1 MLQFSIMQQGRSCIF
16 VLPSQ
21 FPFFSHFMQYRR
33 FNMKKQVAI
42 YGLLMAALLALSA
55 CSAVQ
60 QAATSGGEAPA
71 AAGKLGEIQAAGKL
85 VVGTSAD
92 YPPYESIDADGN
104 FVGFDMDLQ
113 DMPFDTLIASVQEGK
128 IDAIIAAMQ
137 ATAERDEQVDF
148 TIPYRMTKD
157 AFIGAGDTAI
167 VINTAEDA
175 AGKSIGAQTG
185 TVQERWI
192 QEKLVAAGLTSAD
205 QVFSYE
211 RADQAALDVANGR
224 IELLL
229 MDAEPAMA
237 LAEQN
242 GLKVLLVT
250 ETTAEGGKSIAILDG
265 ETAFKAELDRIIQ
278 ALIDDGTV
286 QQIQEANGLP

>member
-1 MLQFSIMQQGRSCIF
+1 
-16 VLPSQ
+16 
-21 FPFFSHFMQYRR
+21 
-33 FNMKKQVAI
+33 MKKQTALYI
-42 YGLLMAALLALSA
+42 LLIVALLALSA
-55 CSAVQ
+55 CTAVRPVV
-60 QAATSGGEAPA
+60 TSGSEAPA
-71 AAGKLGEIQAAGKL
+71 ATGKLAEIQAAGKL

-104 FVGFDMDLQ
+104 FVGFDMDLARAVGEQ
-113 DMPFDTLIASVQEGK
+113 LGVEVEILDMPFDTLIASVQEGK
-128 IDAIIAAMQ
+128 IDAVIAAMQ

-157 AFIGAGDTAI
+157 AFVGASDTDI
-167 VINTAEDA
+167 VIDEALDA
-175 AGKSIGAQTG
+175 AGKSIGVQTG

-192 QEKLVAAGLTSAD
+192 QTNLVDAGLTAAD

-229 MDAEPAMA
+229 MDAEPALA

-242 GLKVLLVT
+242 GLKMLLVT

-265 ETAFKAELDRIIQ
+265 ATDLKAELDRIIQ
-278 ALIDDGTV
+278 ALIDDGTM

>member
-1 MLQFSIMQQGRSCIF
+1 
-16 VLPSQ
+16 
-21 FPFFSHFMQYRR
+21 
-33 FNMKKQVAI
+33 MKKQAVL
-42 YGLLMAALLALSA
+42 YLLLIVALLALSA
-55 CSAVQ
+55 CAPVRP
-60 QAATSGGEAPA
+60 AATSGSEAPA
-71 AAGKLGEIQAAGKL
+71 AATGKLAEIQAAGKL

-104 FVGFDMDLQ
+104 FVGFDMDLIRAIGAELGVEVEIQ

-128 IDAIIAAMQ
+128 IDAVIAAMQ

-157 AFIGAGDTAI
+157 AFVGAGDTDI
-167 VINTAEDA
+167 VIAEALDA
-175 AGKSIGAQTG
+175 AGKSIGVQTG

-192 QEKLVAAGLTSAD
+192 QTNLVDAGLTAAD

-229 MDAEPAMA
+229 MDAEPALA

-242 GLKVLLVT
+242 GLKMLLIT

-265 ETAFKAELDRIIQ
+265 ATDLKAELDRIIQ
-278 ALIDDGTV
+278 ALIDDGTM

>member
-1 MLQFSIMQQGRSCIF
+1 
-16 VLPSQ
+16 
-21 FPFFSHFMQYRR
+21 
-33 FNMKKQVAI
+33 MKKQVAI

-92 YPPYESIDADGN
+92 YPPYESI
-104 FVGFDMDLQ
+104 GFDMDLMRAIGEQLGVEVEFQ

>member
-1 MLQFSIMQQGRSCIF
+1 
-16 VLPSQ
+16 
-21 FPFFSHFMQYRR
+21 
-33 FNMKKQVAI
+33 MKKQAAI
-42 YGLLMAALLALSA
+42 YLLLIVALLALSA
-55 CSAVQ
+55 CTPVRP
-60 QAATSGGEAPA
+60 AATSGGDAPA
-71 AAGKLGEIQAAGKL
+71 ATGKLAEIQAAGKL

-104 FVGFDMDLQ
+104 FVGFDMDLIRAIGAELGVEVEIQ

-128 IDAIIAAMQ
+128 IDAVIAAMQ

-157 AFIGAGDTAI
+157 AFVGAGDTGI
-167 VINTAEDA
+167 VIAEALDA
-175 AGKSIGAQTG
+175 AGKSIGVQTG

-192 QEKLVAAGLTSAD
+192 QENLVAAGLTAAD

-229 MDAEPAMA
+229 MDAEPALA

-242 GLKVLLVT
+242 GLKILLVT
-250 ETTAEGGKSIAILDG
+250 ETTAEGGKSIAIPDG
-265 ETAFKAELDRIIQ
+265 ETELKAELDRIIQ
-278 ALIDDGTV
+278 QLIDDGTV
-286 QQIQEANGLP
+286 QRIQEENGLP